1 MRSRRRQ
8 NDLHMHLTKHHGL
21 GNDFLVLLDLD
32 DCQPIDEDIARAVC
46 DRHRGVGADG
56 LIRVTRSATEGTG
69 GRFRMELRN
78 EDGSRAEMSGNGISC
93 LGQAVVR
100 AGHADTVVD
109 VDTDAGPRTVTVVES
124 TAPHQHRM
132 RVAMGAPT
140 IVSHLPEWI
149 DDRIL
154 RAAHIDMGN
163 PHVVLHVADPDDAPD
178 LVEIGERINSSTPGG
193 TNVELVLAGERGEIT
208 MAVYERGVGPT
219 QACGTGAVAA
229 AVAAHAWELAPRTVT
244 VHQPGGPAV
253 VELGPD
259 VAHLTVPV
267 VAIAAVEWPL

>member
-1 MRSRRRQ
+1 MR
-8 NDLHMHLTKHHGL
+8 LTKHHGL

-32 DCQPIDEDIARAVC
+32 DAQPIDDDIARAVC

-56 LIRVTRSATEGTG
+56 LIRVTRAEAEGAG
-69 GRFRMELRN
+69 DRFRMELRN

-100 AGHADTVVD
+100 AGLAPDGVVE
-109 VDTDAGPRTVTVVES
+109 VDTDGGPRTVTVVE
-124 TAPHQHRM
+124 TQAPHRHRM
-132 RVAMGAPT
+132 RVAMGPA
-140 IVSHLPEWI
+140 SLGGELPEWV
-149 DDRIL
+149 DERIL
-154 RAAHIDMGN
+154 QAVHVDMGN
-163 PHVVLHVADPDDAPD
+163 PHVVLHVADADDVPD

-193 TNVELVLAGERGEIT
+193 TNVELVLPGDPGEVT
-208 MAVYERGVGPT
+208 MLVYERGVGPT

-229 AVAAHAWELAPRTVT
+229 AAAAHAWELAPATVT

-253 VELGPD
+253 VELGE